1 MLPTAAGASR
11 GQGSVT
17 TAAQTTQI
25 ATTGTTTREEHKQPQ
40 VQPLWRRHYCQQG
53 GQVEESKRIDAA
65 CPDGPQRVPFCSVHK
80 FFTTF
85 EKSATMAIKLILPA
99 TNYAT
104 PPCRTT
110 PPPPLHTHLQQRK
123 RDEKGRE
130 TANKIT
136 QQWQNKICI
145 KNKLQQKSGRK
156 ENKKRNHKKQ
166 KNIKPLAG
174 QTGEYPVEENVKI
187 IKMPFTVLHDIA

>member
-25 ATTGTTTREEHKQPQ
+25 ATTIARTTTREEHKQPQ
-40 VQPLWRRHYCQQG
+40 VQPLWRRRNCQQG
-53 GQVEESKRIDAA
+53 GQVEWRRGEERVCS
-65 CPDGPQRVPFCSVHK
+65 DGPQRVPFCSVHK

-104 PPCRTT
+104 PPCRTA
-110 PPPPLHTHLQQRK
+110 PSPVSPAAAKKRRK
-123 RDEKGRE
+123 KGARRQI
-130 TANKIT
+130 KLRM
-136 QQWQNKICI
+136 QWQNKICI

-156 ENKKRNHKKQ
+156 ENKKEESQ
-166 KNIKPLAG
+166 K
-174 QTGEYPVEENVKI
+174 T
-187 IKMPFTVLHDIA
+187 

>member
-25 ATTGTTTREEHKQPQ
+25 ATTIARTTTREEHKQPQ
-40 VQPLWRRHYCQQG
+40 VQPLWRRHNCQQG
-53 GQVEESKRIDAA
+53 GQVEWRGEERVCS
-65 CPDGPQRVPFCSVHK
+65 DGPQRVPFCSVHK

-104 PPCRTT
+104 PPCRTV
-110 PPPPLHTHLQQRK
+110 PLTRLTCSS
-123 RDEKGRE
+123 EKEKKGARRQI
-130 TANKIT
+130 KLRM
-136 QQWQNKICI
+136 QWQNKICI

-156 ENKKRNHKKQ
+156 ENKKEESQ
-166 KNIKPLAG
+166 K
-174 QTGEYPVEENVKI
+174 
-187 IKMPFTVLHDIA
+187 M

>member
-25 ATTGTTTREEHKQPQ
+25 ATTIARTTTREEHKQPQ
-40 VQPLWRRHYCQQG
+40 VQPLWRRHNCKQG
-53 GQVEESKRIDAA
+53 GQVEWRRGEERVCS
-65 CPDGPQRVPFCSVHK
+65 DGPQRVPFCSVHK

-104 PPCRTT
+104 PPCRTA
-110 PPPPLHTHLQQRK
+110 PLTRLTCSCEK
-123 RDEKGRE
+123 ETKKGRE

-136 QQWQNKICI
+136 HAMAK
-145 KNKLQQKSGRK
+145 
-156 ENKKRNHKKQ
+156 
-166 KNIKPLAG
+166 
-174 QTGEYPVEENVKI
+174 
-187 IKMPFTVLHDIA
+187 

>member
-25 ATTGTTTREEHKQPQ
+25 ATRDTRGTQTTAGAATVATAQLPAGRAGGIERRGEER
-40 VQPLWRRHYCQQG
+40 VC
-53 GQVEESKRIDAA
+53 S
-65 CPDGPQRVPFCSVHK
+65 DGPQRVPFCSVHK

-104 PPCRTT
+104 PPCRTA
-110 PPPPLHTHLQQRK
+110 PLTRLTCSSEK
-123 RDEKGRE
+123 ETKKGRE

-136 QQWQNKICI
+136 HAMAK
-145 KNKLQQKSGRK
+145 
-156 ENKKRNHKKQ
+156 
-166 KNIKPLAG
+166 
-174 QTGEYPVEENVKI
+174 
-187 IKMPFTVLHDIA
+187 